1 MTKPTLNLRKLL
13 APPSCENLFSA
24 YATSEQIAGHLV
36 KLQMKTNLGE
46 PPETFRARLRDTAR
60 YWEPRRIAYNL
71 VLTAVVVAWLILT
84 WPHFR
89 PALTLQS
96 LLLLLVL
103 AAMANVCYSAAYLAD
118 MLLQFS
124 PFRRLWQ
131 RRRWGLWLAGTLFG
145 VLLACYWI
153 ADEIYPYVK

>member
-1 MTKPTLNLRKLL
+1 MNTIL
-13 APPSCENLFSA
+13 S
-24 YATSEQIAGHLV
+24 
-36 KLQMKTNLGE
+36 E
-46 PPETFRARLRDTAR
+46 PPETLRARLRDAAR
-60 YWEPRRIAYNL
+60 FWEPRRIAYNL
-71 VLTAVVVAWLILT
+71 ILTAVVAWLILT

-118 MLLQFS
+118 VLLQFS
-124 PFRRLWQ
+124 PFRNLWQ
-131 RRRWGLWLAGTLFG
+131 RQRWSLWLVGTLFA

-153 ADEIYPYVK
+153 ADEIYPSVR

>member
-1 MTKPTLNLRKLL
+1 
-13 APPSCENLFSA
+13 
-24 YATSEQIAGHLV
+24 
-36 KLQMKTNLGE
+36 
-46 PPETFRARLRDTAR
+46 
-60 YWEPRRIAYNL
+60 
-71 VLTAVVVAWLILT
+71 VVAWLILT

-103 AAMANVCYSAAYLAD
+103 AAMANICYSAAYVAD

-124 PFRRLWQ
+124 PLRRLWQ

-153 ADEIYPYVK
+153 EDEIYPFVK

>member
-1 MTKPTLNLRKLL
+1 VAVTQLWIVRPLPVEQMFGNLVRLHMNTKL
-13 APPSCENLFSA
+13 S
-24 YATSEQIAGHLV
+24 G
-36 KLQMKTNLGE
+36 
-46 PPETFRARLRDTAR
+46 PPETFGGRLRDAAR

-71 VLTAVVVAWLILT
+71 VLAAVVVAWLILT

-103 AAMANVCYSAAYLAD
+103 AAMANICYSAAYVAD

-124 PFRRLWQ
+124 PLRRLWQ

-153 ADEIYPYVK
+153 EDEIYPFVK